1 MTERKNS
8 AEQVKKEFLTSG
20 GARIGVEEW
29 DEILKWVDDAYE
41 EYKATHDDFNDYG
54 YDFNTEVWNASI
66 RKIAGMQDVGNGLK
80 KCDYEA
86 TYVKP
91 ESNGQFV
98 ILIELGNIAHIVSAY
113 PSDIIAY
120 LALKTMQGEISVQE
134 ACMKLR
140 RAGVR

>member
-8 AEQVKKEFLTSG
+8 AKQVKKEFLASG
-20 GARIGVEEW
+20 GVRIGVEEW
-29 DEILKWVDDAYE
+29 DEILKWVDNAYA

-54 YDFNTEVWNASI
+54 YEFNTEVWNASL
-66 RKIAGMQDVGNGLK
+66 RKIASMKEVGNGLK

-91 ESNGQFV
+91 ERNGQFV
-98 ILIELGNIAHIVSAY
+98 ILIELGDIAHIVGAY

-120 LALKTMQGEISVQE
+120 LALKTMQGEISFQE

-140 RAGVR
+140 IAGVR